1 MPIKSKK
8 AMSCAV
14 LAGLFVYVWWFSA
27 NALWLGDDIYYR
39 FIVGTLPVEPVGSLS
54 DVIRSQIEHYL
65 TVNGRFEAH
74 FIVQIII
81 SFVPQVLFAF
91 LNAVAYLLFV
101 FLMVKIGLRLRRQP
115 ESSPLSHPKAIVFA
129 SLMTL
134 TCILL
139 RFVPTTAMYIWMYD
153 IVLLF
158 LYVLLFIKP
167 KSLWLALPL
176 FLFAIIAGAAHE
188 SINIG
193 LAIALFVYGVMRFR
207 RLSVNEIFMLVG
219 FAIGVASIAL
229 TPATGARMEQ
239 YGVHFSLVF
248 RSLIYL
254 KATIVLAI
262 LVIIG
267 CRNGNMK
274 PIAFYRRYSL
284 WINAI
289 IATLFVVYFVIGIS
303 GPRPHCGVET
313 IAIILAIAVWPQ
325 VKPSRLIAATGLV
338 LFAAFLGVKTVNDVR
353 AVIVSQGEYENLK
366 TEFAES
372 PDGKIVKEFTLTA
385 YPSRLYEIVFSPA
398 QEDFR
403 STDRITDDYF
413 IENLSDHFNLEL
425 GTDKTLSIVSP
436 IAERL
441 QSMPD
446 SSQVISL
453 PLVDYVVVSK
463 ANPPSRVVAK
473 MKFGFV
479 NLSDQTVYPTEDE
492 PLYATDK
499 LAVYPC
505 YTEKNIA
512 HVDTVIIEP

>member
-1 MPIKSKK
+1 M
-8 AMSCAV
+8 
-14 LAGLFVYVWWFSA
+14 
-27 NALWLGDDIYYR
+27 
-39 FIVGTLPVEPVGSLS
+39 
-54 DVIRSQIEHYL
+54 
-65 TVNGRFEAH
+65 
-74 FIVQIII
+74 
-81 SFVPQVLFAF
+81 
-91 LNAVAYLLFV
+91 
-101 FLMVKIGLRLRRQP
+101 
-115 ESSPLSHPKAIVFA
+115 
-129 SLMTL
+129 
-134 TCILL
+134 
-139 RFVPTTAMYIWMYD
+139 
-153 IVLLF
+153 
-158 LYVLLFIKP
+158 
-167 KSLWLALPL
+167 
-176 FLFAIIAGAAHE
+176 
-188 SINIG
+188 
-193 LAIALFVYGVMRFR
+193 
-207 RLSVNEIFMLVG
+207 
-219 FAIGVASIAL
+219 
-229 TPATGARMEQ
+229 
-239 YGVHFSLVF
+239 
-248 RSLIYL
+248 
-254 KATIVLAI
+254 
-262 LVIIG
+262 
-267 CRNGNMK
+267 
-274 PIAFYRRYSL
+274 
-284 WINAI
+284 
-289 IATLFVVYFVIGIS
+289 
-303 GPRPHCGVET
+303 
-313 IAIILAIAVWPQ
+313 
-325 VKPSRLIAATGLV
+325 IAATGLV

-499 LAVYPC
+499 LVVYPC